1 MGRGGSGVDTGSH
14 KSMVSEAA
22 CIYFAVY
29 LHLHSHDPRKI
40 SDHSVPFFFFLMWIL
55 EGKGDQTAF
64 KHGN

>member
-40 SDHSVPFFFFLMWIL
+40 SDHSVPFFFFSYVDSG
-55 EGKGDQTAF
+55 GKGGSDCF
-64 KHGN
+64 